1 MIHLNKIIPSQYAMG
16 SVNKLNVVIHLTIAQ
31 TQTHAKQT
39 CKHRIAIKHPLYLL
53 VLLEERKVIE
63 KYFKSN

>member
-1 MIHLNKIIPSQYAMG
+1 MG
-16 SVNKLNVVIHLTIAQ
+16 SANKLNVVIHLTIAQ

-53 VLLEERKVIE
+53 VLLEKKVIE
-63 KYFKSN
+63 KYFKGN

>member
-1 MIHLNKIIPSQYAMG
+1 MG

-31 TQTHAKQT
+31 TQTHAKQM
-39 CKHRIAIKHPLYLL
+39 CKHLIAIKHPLYLL
-53 VLLEERKVIE
+53 VLLEEKKVIE